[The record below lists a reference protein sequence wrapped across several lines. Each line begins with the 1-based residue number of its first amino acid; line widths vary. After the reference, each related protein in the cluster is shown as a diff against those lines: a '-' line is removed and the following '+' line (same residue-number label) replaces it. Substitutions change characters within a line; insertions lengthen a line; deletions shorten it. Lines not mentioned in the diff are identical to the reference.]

1 MQRYVRK
8 SGHKVFGFQFMHPL
22 WDATHSHSIYNSCPC
37 ISIHASLM
45 GCNLARHLPVFCPG
59 PFQFM
64 HPLWD
69 ATAKYSIHISIY
81 TIFCICYILLHLFHN
96 DIDVNFMFQFVI
108 IGASLS
114 VFLCILRIRT
124 NFLEPHVYI
133 IYFYAAGYTLCVN
146 CNFIIFH

>member
-1 MQRYVRK
+1 
-8 SGHKVFGFQFMHPL
+8 MHPL
-22 WDATHSHSIYNSCPC
+22 WDATMLDVDT
-37 ISIHASLM
+37 AK
-45 GCNLARHLPVFCPG
+45 AKV
-59 PFQFM
+59 FQFM

-133 IYFYAAGYTLCVN
+133 IYFYTTGYTLCVN